1 MNKLSYVMLE
11 VAIQAAVVIGIT
23 VIILLLAHKNSHKLN
38 TLLEKT
44 EPLKIEIP
52 IYKEPDLTIILARLD
67 QIEATMKRQESV
79 TNVKFK
85 VATISLDKE
94 FKELKS
100 LIKSTKTDLKSMGDR
115 LIKLELATTEKVE
128 PVQIVQKTCTCTTYC
143 TCGCN

>member
-11 VAIQAAVVIGIT
+11 IAIEAIVVMSIT
-23 VIILLLAHKNSHKLN
+23 GIILMLAHKNYNNLN
-38 TLLEKT
+38 VLLEKT
-44 EPLKIEIP
+44 TPTKIESP
-52 IYKEPDLTIILARLD
+52 LYKEPDFGVVLARLD
-67 QIEATMKRQESV
+67 QIEATIQRQESV